1 MPINFLS
8 SSRGYI
14 PINYL
19 SSSSIF
25 NNDMCCA
32 LLVLKYILNIGR
44 VVLLEKCLH
53 LEVFKWPKASQ
64 MVQKF

>member
-8 SSRGYI
+8 YSRGYM
-14 PINYL
+14 PLNFL

-25 NNDMCCA
+25 NNDMCRA
-32 LLVLKYILNIGR
+32 LFVLKYILNIGR

-53 LEVFKWPKASQ
+53 LEVLKWPKASQ